1 MIGISI
7 FLLLVI
13 VLFIGLISLAIYTF
27 MYNKSIEAKLKKGD
41 KSGIQWPEPKNIV
54 LVIMTVLVVV
64 SGIMNLLSDD
74 GGSVQKIN
82 VNQYV
87 DYATYKSKDIIGTSA
102 ENYIEAFE
110 KGELK
115 GYKKEEKTE
124 NNFHYMYFVSEEEY
138 DIIHPSFVLFV
149 EYVGENEYKCYMDE
163 AKVYLDEG
171 NNFSSAGGGTSEK
184 YYVVVGNIN
193 LDNGYGFEYEIGLYE
208 DETKM
213 EKESDEDC
221 LKGASE
227 RVSIII
233 EK

>member
-64 SGIMNLLSDD
+64 SGIINLLSSDS
-74 GGSVQKIN
+74 GSGQVVN

-87 DYATYKSKDIIGTSA
+87 DYATYTSKDIVGSSA
-102 ENYIEAFE
+102 ENYVEAFE

-124 NNFHYMYFVSEEEY
+124 NNFHYIYFVSEEDY
-138 DIIHPSFVLFV
+138 DILHPSFILFV
-149 EYVGENEYKCYMDE
+149 EYVGEKEYKCYMDE

-171 NNFSSAGGGTSEK
+171 NNFSSSGGGENEE
-184 YYVVVGNIN
+184 YYVVVGNID
-193 LDNGYGFEYEIGLYE
+193 LDSGYGFKYEMGMYE
-208 DETKM
+208 DEAKM
-213 EKESDEDC
+213 EKEVNEDC
-221 LKGASE
+221 LKDASE